1 MARLSQYLQTVRG
14 RLADLEANSPIISEF
29 ASRFAGRRAADP
41 VVVRSSI
48 LIWALGGAMAT
59 FVLIWAALS
68 DFHVDRPKMAGLAVL
83 SATVAI
89 VCWWVR
95 RELGLQL

>member
-1 MARLSQYLQTVRG
+1 MARLSQYLQTARG
-14 RLADLEANSPIISEF
+14 RLADLEANSPVISDF
-29 ASRFAGRRAADP
+29 ASRFAGRREADP

-48 LIWALGGAMAT
+48 LIWTLGGAMAI
-59 FVLIWAALS
+59 FVLIWAAVS
-68 DFHVDRPKMAGLAVL
+68 DFHVDRPKMAGLVIL

-95 RELGLQL
+95 RELALQ